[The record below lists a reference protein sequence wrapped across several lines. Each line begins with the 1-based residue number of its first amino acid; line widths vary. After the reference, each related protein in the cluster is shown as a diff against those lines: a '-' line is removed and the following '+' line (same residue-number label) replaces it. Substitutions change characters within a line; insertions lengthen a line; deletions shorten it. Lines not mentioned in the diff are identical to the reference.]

1 MDADV
6 VLAALIA
13 SKTPVIIS
21 APPAHNSQ
29 LSKGKRMYCNLTVDY
44 LGPNQLPNL
53 SATRVKKT
61 KGKSAPPIDIDKEES
76 GTNDSNSV
84 EEVPKNHCP
93 KSTAASEMKPISVY
107 PHSRPFRLA
116 KTATTSQVLV
126 LSDSLTPEPK
136 SSKNDYRP
144 DQESRDINTD
154 VDMEG
159 DEVASEKSTAEDI
172 DSEYEQELLLRKHKV
187 NESQVSDSKQ
197 KGNVPSLDSK
207 AQVSK
212 HSKTV
217 AFNVPKPCTIRP
229 KAGCRIPSSPT
240 YVSSGDDVG
249 KVERPVQKS
258 TRSNAPGS
266 CEESANAVK
275 VVVPLNTSD
284 TVHRTVTPGSMQK
297 TGPDTDISNLRQ
309 APAKTPITPVP
320 LVSTQPD
327 AHKEST
333 HSAKTLI
340 STQTPDPTTV
350 ASINI
355 HKHKP
360 ALPVVPIGTSSTC
373 IFADSN
379 VPGTAMRTPGFVS
392 TDLHHGAAPIPTTSE
407 YIFSLDSSTARP
419 THGPSDKQD
428 GGKCCQFHY
437 MHL

>member
-1 MDADV
+1 MGASRT
-6 VLAALIA
+6 LALM
-13 SKTPVIIS
+13 SLFVT
-21 APPAHNSQ
+21 PPAHDSQ
-29 LSKGKRMYCNLTVDY
+29 LLKGKQMYCNLAVDY
-44 LGPNQLPNL
+44 LGPNWLPNL
-53 SATRVKKT
+53 STTRVKKT
-61 KGKSAPPIDIDKEES
+61 KGKSAPPIDVDKEES

-84 EEVPKNHCP
+84 EEVPKNHHP
-93 KSTAASEMKPISVY
+93 KSTAASETKPIGVY
-107 PHSRPFRLA
+107 PRSRPFRLA
-116 KTATTSQVLV
+116 KTAMTSRVLV
-126 LSDSLTPEPK
+126 LSDSLTPEPE

-144 DQESRDINTD
+144 DQESRDIDTD
-154 VDMEG
+154 MDMEG

-172 DSEYEQELLLRKHKV
+172 DSEYKQELLSRKRKV
-187 NESQVSDSKQ
+187 KESQVRDSKQ

-207 AQVSK
+207 SQVSK
-212 HSKTV
+212 RSKTV
-217 AFNVPKPCTIRP
+217 AFNVPKPRTIRP
-229 KAGCRIPSSPT
+229 KAGHPIPSSPT
-240 YVSSGDDVG
+240 YVSSGDDVC

-266 CEESANAVK
+266 CEESANAAK

-297 TGPDTDISNLRQ
+297 TGPDTDVSNLHQ
-309 APAKTPITPVP
+309 APAKVPITPVP
-320 LVSTQPD
+320 SVSTQPD

-355 HKHKP
+355 HKP
-360 ALPVVPIGTSSTC
+360 ALPVVPIGASSTC
-373 IFADSN
+373 IFADSD
-379 VPGTAMRTPGFVS
+379 VPGTAMRTPGFVVS
-392 TDLHHGAAPIPTTSE
+392 TDPHHGAAPIPTTSE

-419 THGPSDKQD
+419 AHGPSDKQD